1 VGAVGTTAGDRE
13 TTLNVARIEFTAEDL
28 PADIMAFTT
37 IRDGAMLF
45 VWNRDAVLPALHSA
59 GIDGVLETANMMVA
73 EALNGET
80 PVRLRA
86 VS

>member
-1 VGAVGTTAGDRE
+1 MAEAGE
-13 TTLNVARIEFTAEDL
+13 STLNVARMEFVAGDL
-28 PADIMAFTT
+28 PAEVLAVTSVRGDVL
-37 IRDGAMLF
+37 LF
-45 VWNRDAVLPALHSA
+45 VWNRDAVLPALQSA
-59 GIDGVLETANMMVA
+59 GVDEVLETATLMVR

>member
-1 VGAVGTTAGDRE
+1 MAEDWGI
-13 TTLNVARIEFTAEDL
+13 TLNVARIEFTAEEL
-28 PADIMAFTT
+28 PVDVMAFAT
-37 IRDGAMLF
+37 IRDGILLF
-45 VWNRDAVLPALHSA
+45 VWNRDAVLPALQAA
-59 GIDGVLETANMMVA
+59 GVDGVLETANMMVA